1 MGACRGDV
9 VLAGAAAEA
18 NIPMIMSGA
27 SLTRL
32 EDVRAAGGTAWF
44 QAYLPGETGPI
55 TRLLER
61 VARAGFDTLVL
72 TVDVPVSPNREHN
85 ARSGLSRPLR
95 PPARL
100 ALGAPPRPRWLFG

>member
-1 MGACRGDV
+1 APPRPACRGDV
-9 VLAGAAAEA
+9 VLARAAPQG

-27 SLTRL
+27 PLTRL

-72 TVDVPVSPNREHN
+72 TVDVPVTANRENN
-85 ARSGLSRPLR
+85 ARSGFSRPLR
-95 PPARL
+95 PTLRL
-100 ALGAPPRPRWLFG
+100 AWE